1 MVNLILLNILRTIY
15 IVANKHSTNAC
26 YQSLE
31 FVVNSLM
38 KQRTIFD
45 QRIKWL
51 KDLYLNL
58 FYDSKRSQGPTPME
72 SILVYIGV

>member
-1 MVNLILLNILRTIY
+1 MENLLLLNILRTIY

-38 KQRTIFD
+38 KQRTIF
-45 QRIKWL
+45 
-51 KDLYLNL
+51 
-58 FYDSKRSQGPTPME
+58 E
-72 SILVYIGV
+72 